1 MKEHPKSHLFSK
13 LFLHT
18 FYSLVTQNVVLKTSS
33 SALPENLLEM
43 QNLGLHLRAAES
55 ESVVITIPRRIT
67 CTMKFEKNCFIEL
80 GKLAML

>member
-67 CTMKFEKNCFIEL
+67 CTMKFEQNCFIEL